1 MAGAAGRYTHRAGA
15 LPRSRAREVRLVRCA
30 LRTASTLFLAV
41 SGPFVVPPADPLD
54 AKYGSAVLPAYV
66 KHYEADRNGKVLLNP
81 WLQVATRE
89 HPALLEPGE
98 TTYKWVID
106 VAGRVAILREAPHPL
121 GRTYPNGFHRPEDDS
136 DREPGYVETY
146 GHVSALGGAPG
157 RIGGE
162 ILWDAESRAF
172 TVNNKSGR
180 YTKHDAD
187 RTPAQLVEAAR
198 LIRETVDPGGASWGE
213 VFYLLDYAPQDV
225 RRELLADPRLEYDL
239 PETKGRPYV
248 VVLAGAPSAFGPEEP
263 GGGTDLVSSGS
274 R

>member
-1 MAGAAGRYTHRAGA
+1 MLRYA
-15 LPRSRAREVRLVRCA
+15 S
-30 LRTASTLFLAV
+30 RTANALLLAASTSLAA
-41 SGPFVVPPADPLD
+41 PPADPLD
-54 AKYGSAVLPAYV
+54 AKYGAAVPPAYV
-66 KHYEADRNGKVLLNP
+66 KGYEADRSGKVLLNP

-89 HPALLEPGE
+89 HPALLEPGD
-98 TTYKWVID
+98 TTYKWVVD

-162 ILWDAESRAF
+162 ILWDADSRAF

-180 YTKHDAD
+180 YTKHEAD
-187 RTPAQLVEAAR
+187 RTPERLVEAAR
-198 LIRETVDPGGASWGE
+198 LIREVVDPGGASWGE
-213 VFYLLDYAPQDV
+213 VFYLLDYAPPDV
-225 RRELLADPRLEYDL
+225 RRKLLDDPRLEYDL

-248 VVLAGAPSAFGPEEP
+248 VVLGGGTSSLAGRE
-263 GGGTDLVSSGS
+263 GGDGTDLVSSS
-274 R
+274 PR

>member
-1 MAGAAGRYTHRAGA
+1 M
-15 LPRSRAREVRLVRCA
+15 LPYAS
-30 LRTASTLFLAV
+30 RTANALLLAA
-41 SGPFVVPPADPLD
+41 SSLLAAPPADPLD
-54 AKYGSAVLPAYV
+54 AKYGAAVPPAYV
-66 KHYEADRNGKVLLNP
+66 KQYEADRSGRVLLNP
-81 WLQVATRE
+81 YLQLAT
-89 HPALLEPGE
+89 HDVPALLEPGDG
-98 TTYKWVID
+98 TYKWVID
-106 VAGRVAILREAPHPL
+106 VAGRVAIVREVPHPL
-121 GRTYPNGFHRPEDDS
+121 GRAYPNGFHRPEDGS

-146 GHVSALGGAPG
+146 GHVAALGGAPG

>member
-1 MAGAAGRYTHRAGA
+1 MLRYA
-15 LPRSRAREVRLVRCA
+15 S
-30 LRTASTLFLAV
+30 RTANALLLAASTALAA
-41 SGPFVVPPADPLD
+41 PPADPLD
-54 AKYGSAVLPAYV
+54 AKYGAAVPPAYV
-66 KHYEADRNGKVLLNP
+66 KQYEADRRGKVLLNP
-81 WLQVATRE
+81 YLQVATPDV
-89 HPALLEPGE
+89 PALLEPGDG
-98 TTYKWVID
+98 TYKWVID
-106 VAGRVAILREAPHPL
+106 VAGRVAIVREVPHPL
-121 GRTYPNGFHRPEDDS
+121 GRTYPNGFHRPEDGS

-180 YTKHDAD
+180 YAKHNVD
-187 RTPAQLVEAAR
+187 RTPAQLAEAAR
-198 LIRETVDPGGASWGE
+198 LIREVVDPGGASWGP
-213 VFYLLDYAPQDV
+213 VYYLLDYAPQDV

-248 VVLAGAPSAFGPEEP
+248 VVLDGAPSAFAAKEP